1 MAYSSSQSQPRN
13 WRKGFWNAVVYA
25 MLIAGSL
32 MFLLPLVFALTSS
45 FKTNGQIMEIPPRWI
60 PDPFHWQNYP
70 EALDLYSFCEI
81 YAEYA
86 HHRSWCDHREPAFMY
101 DHCVRICQVK
111 SSREEFLFYP
121 DAVHHDAGGTSP
133 HHPDLHYLQQTRMG

>member
-70 EALDLYSFCEI
+70 EALTYIPFAKYTLNTLIIAVGAITGNLLSCTIIAYGFARLKAPGRISFL
-81 YAEYA
+81 
-86 HHRSWCDHREPAFMY
+86 S
-101 DHCVRICQVK
+101 
-111 SSREEFLFYP
+111 
-121 DAVHHDAGGTSP
+121 
-133 HHPDLHYLQQTRMG
+133 